1 MEATGAQGVAA
12 RPFAGLYEFVKTH
25 LVVVNGI
32 VLASTT
38 FVGAMDFLAPRLPVV
53 PTVVYS
59 ATGLV
64 VLLMLTAAL
73 SPAAIGRLLGAFGLS
88 RRGAEA
94 GPLWR
99 RPAWQFSV
107 AILLA
112 VTVLGFASVA
122 RASEGGIIAGKFP
135 EARRLQESLL
145 ALGRDTADISRG
157 VGEANGK
164 LDLLVADA
172 HDPQKE
178 LTAKGYA
185 NSSSGLATAIS
196 RGDGVAVGLFV
207 KSGFKVDGEGPMAV
221 LLGGA
226 WHAETAA
233 SLPKPMFE
241 SPAACPAGLFRWEF
255 KEPVFERIAVYKRL
269 CGPSRAIAVIDDEN
283 ARDALF
289 GGVGEVAAR
298 NREARKLALAE
309 LRR

>member
-1 MEATGAQGVAA
+1 M
-12 RPFAGLYEFVKTH
+12 KTH

-38 FVGAMDFLAPRLPVV
+38 FVGAMDFMAPRLSVV

-64 VLLMLTAAL
+64 VLLMLAAAL
-73 SPAAIGRLLGAFGLS
+73 APAAIGRLLGALGLS
-88 RRGAEA
+88 KHDAET
-94 GPLWR
+94 GPVWR

-112 VTVLGFASVA
+112 VTALGFASVA

-157 VGEANGK
+157 VSEANGK

-172 HDPQKE
+172 RDPQKE
-178 LTAKGYA
+178 LTAKGYTYS
-185 NSSSGLATAIS
+185 NGGLATAVA
-196 RGDGVAVGLFV
+196 RGDAVAAGLFV
-207 KSGFKVDGEGPMAV
+207 KSGFKVDGEGPIAALM
-221 LLGGA
+221 GGE
-226 WHAETAA
+226 WHAEIATA
-233 SLPKPMFE
+233 LPKPMFE
-241 SPAACPAGLFRWEF
+241 NPTACPAGLFRWEI
-255 KEPVFERIAVYKRL
+255 KEPTAARIALYKRL
-269 CGPSRAIAVIDDEN
+269 CGPSRAIAVIDDED
-283 ARDALF
+283 ARDARF
-289 GGVGEVAAR
+289 APVGEVAAR
-298 NREARKLALAE
+298 NREARKFALAE